1 MRSIYHLLSRQIPK
15 HIQQK
20 YPTFCKFVEY
30 YYRWLQT
37 TQFVSEDNLRSIDS
51 NLYAVSI
58 TEDDNQSITKQYL
71 IANYLGKSISNNQA
85 RGEVVGVD
93 NTNLIIRYLTAD
105 SEFTNGDQY
114 HICRNS
120 DDSITDDLTTGT
132 INNIQPLPS
141 AFIEH
146 FSKLLDSDQ
155 LFDVKSS
162 NIGIILRH
170 IRQVYQSKGNEQG
183 LKYLIKALKN
193 VDAEIITP
201 WDNVLK
207 LSDGRWNQTY
217 TLSLQTDP
225 DYLHYTP
232 TDIKTVRIYSVN
244 DLTKYTDVPV
254 TKVEVFGKYKE
265 NYDQD
270 SVVVENNANDLY
282 KDNTNDLNKLTF
294 DSEIDS
300 NKFDNGVWDYPDNKR
315 LIINNYDDNGP
326 WWIRDQDENPA
337 KNKYTF
343 DPKTGAIIFDDTGK
357 SQSTYGRWG
366 TRYVTQFVRL
376 HFDSNINGKQ
386 GQIVDIVDENNNTV
400 YRGKVIKGISGINI
414 VDGGSRWQV
423 GEIFTSSKQDL
434 WCSYNPPYTDVDT
447 HYISTIN
454 KLGIPVEYSVNKP
467 LIGRVTAV
475 SSIGEMQGV
484 ELVQLGDFVPFN
496 GSKREI
502 IVHSR
507 NPNKNDNKC
516 QATISLTY
524 SDCPK
529 SVGFFD
535 NHKGQ
540 LSNPDVRIEDDD
552 YYQQYS
558 YDIISTI
565 DSNKFIG
572 VAKLFHPA
580 GTKMF
585 TTYNI
590 EATLNA
596 CDDISLSSDSGL
608 YEISLFDVVLVAE
621 QIANTMTKKLADSLT
636 FTNLLRSQAT
646 KQTSEQVFVIDHSP
660 NHDNTISYSSDR
672 SYDQRDMNTGDGLVF
687 ERDKN
692 ATDVDNRYV
701 VGGTESVIHFNYDS
715 HIIEDFPPIQPEQ
728 QNQRGGLVRV
738 SIGDCVELLS
748 DEDSYQKTGN
758 KVEIKFALDVAKIK
772 SFTAIA
778 YDYNNDPLPSNL
790 VYDSQGIY
798 TLSFD
803 MVDHDIDVDIKTVS
817 NIHNITIVN
826 PRGFVA
832 SIDRKQRYA
841 NDNVTVSTNI
851 SGNNVITKIY
861 YINNST
867 NETVDIE
874 FDQSLNEYVFTMPDS
889 DVEIH
894 WEYASTNC
902 YVNVITDGNGTITC
916 YTNNDKV
923 IGGDDS
929 IDVGTIIKIICQ
941 PSVDNTFTKLSAVCN
956 NSVDVLPYQIDDDN
970 QYISEYTLT
979 GDTTIIGR
987 FENSVVHYSISQYT
1001 TSHSVDQP
1009 GVLTDDVYFNNNCQ
1023 ATVQTNINSSAGVID
1038 IGDTLLFSIAV
1049 DDIEKTELVIVN
1061 VIENDVTKQLVP
1073 IDGIY
1078 SYTAG
1083 TNDFEIKYLLKSTG
1097 GFVDLNTDDR
1107 LWYDRLVNFSSIRW
1121 LANNTKFASSF
1132 NNALEGYQFVGA
1144 LAVTTDNNDFYW
1156 DEETADDDGNL
1167 LTFDQYID
1175 FNRNDGF
1182 YVSDVSKFEQDQSA
1196 ILQTTID
1203 QFSTYVVGL
1212 LYQVKQTNIT
1222 IESNVDINLI
1232 SLSTNSTI
1240 DQYTGFNQSLC
1251 YEYFD
1256 IDIDQQNP
1264 LLTNNNNRTYTG
1276 TSGIIV
1282 NITKLPSL
1290 IYQVDSITAVDS
1302 DGNDIDV
1309 VNDSFELGNKD
1320 VTITV
1325 NYKLMSQSLDPYMI
1339 TNNIWN
1345 YNVMLKQAD

>member
-58 TEDDNQSITKQYL
+58 TEDSNSSITKQYL
-71 IANYLGKSISNNQA
+71 ITNYLGKSISNGQA
-85 RGEVVGVD
+85 KGEVVGVD
-93 NTNLIIRYLTAD
+93 SNNLVIRYLTAD

-114 HICRNS
+114 HICHNS

-155 LFDVKSS
+155 LFDVRSA

-265 NYDQD
+265 NYDRD
-270 SVVVENNANDLY
+270 SIIVENNANDLY
-282 KDNTNDLNKLTF
+282 KDNTSDLNKLTF
-294 DSEIDS
+294 DSENDS
-300 NKFDNGVWDYPDNKR
+300 NKFDSGVWDYLDNKR

-326 WWIRDQDENPA
+326 WWIRDQDDDPA

-400 YRGKVIKGISGINI
+400 YRGKVIKGISGIKI

-434 WCSYNPPYTDVDT
+434 WYSYNAPYTDVNT
-447 HYISTIN
+447 HYVSTIN
-454 KLGIPVEYSVNKP
+454 SFGIPVEYSVNKP

-475 SSIGEMQGV
+475 SNTGEIQGV
-484 ELVQLGDFVPFN
+484 ELVQLGDFVPLD

-529 SVGFFD
+529 GVGSFD
-535 NHKGQ
+535 DYKGQ

-558 YDIISTI
+558 YDIVSSI
-565 DSNKFIG
+565 DSNKYVG

-621 QIANTMTKKLADSLT
+621 QIANTFTKKLTDSFT
-636 FTNLLRSQAT
+636 FNDLLRSQVT
-646 KQTSEQVFVIDHSP
+646 KQTYEQTFIVDHSP

-672 SYDQRDMNTGDGLVF
+672 SYDQRNTNTGDGLVF
-687 ERDKN
+687 KRDVN

-701 VGGTESVIHFNYDS
+701 VGGTESVVHFNYDS
-715 HIIEDFPPIQPEQ
+715 HIIEDFPPTQPEQ
-728 QNQRGGLVRV
+728 QDQQGGLVKI
-738 SIGDCVELLS
+738 SIGDCVELFS
-748 DEDSYQKTGN
+748 DEQSYQKAGN
-758 KVEIKFALDVAKIK
+758 TVVIKFGLDATKIK
-772 SFTAIA
+772 SFTAVA
-778 YDYNNDPLPSNL
+778 YDYKDDPLPSNL
-790 VYDSQGIY
+790 VYDQQGIY
-798 TLSFD
+798 TLSFE
-803 MVDHDIDVDIKTVS
+803 MVDHDVDVAIKTVS

-832 SIDRKQRYA
+832 SIDRKQRYT
-841 NDNVTVSTNI
+841 NDIVTVSTNI
-851 SGNNVITKIY
+851 SGNNIITKMY
-861 YINNST
+861 YVSDSLNQ
-867 NETVDIE
+867 TVDIE
-874 FDQSLNEYVFTMPDS
+874 FDQTLNKYVFTMPDS

-894 WEYASTNC
+894 WEYASTICHINI
-902 YVNVITDGNGTITC
+902 NIDGNGMIVC
-916 YTNNDKV
+916 YDTNDNV
-923 IGGDDS
+923 IDTNEP
-929 IDVGTIIKIICQ
+929 IDVGSTIKIVCQ
-941 PSVDNTFTKLSAVCN
+941 PSTGNSLVKLSAISN
-956 NSVDVLPYQIDDDN
+956 GSVKVLPFHTGDTSQCV
-970 QYISEYTLT
+970 SEYTLT
-979 GDTTIIGR
+979 GDTTIIGK
-987 FENSVVHYSISQYT
+987 FEIGTVHYSISQYT
-1001 TSHSVDQP
+1001 TTHNTNQP
-1009 GVLTDDVYFNNNCQ
+1009 GILTDDVYFNNSCQ
-1023 ATVQTNINSSAGVID
+1023 ATVQTNTDSITGVID

-1049 DDIEKTELVIVN
+1049 DDVEKTELVAVN
-1061 VIENDVTKQLVP
+1061 VIEDGVTKRLLPV
-1073 IDGIY
+1073 DGLY
-1078 SYTAG
+1078 SYTAN
-1083 TNDFEIKYLLKSTG
+1083 TNDFDIKYLLKSTG
-1097 GFVDLNTDDR
+1097 GFVDLNVDDR
-1107 LWYDRLVNFSSIRW
+1107 LWYDSLINFSSIRW
-1121 LANNTKFASSF
+1121 NPNNTKFAVGF
-1132 NNALEGYQFVGA
+1132 DNALEGYQFVGA
-1144 LAVTTDNNDFYW
+1144 LSITTDNNDFCW
-1156 DEETADDDGNL
+1156 DEETADEDGNL

-1175 FNRNDGF
+1175 SNREDGF
-1182 YVSDVSKFEQDQSA
+1182 YVSEVNSFKRDQST
-1196 ILQTTID
+1196 ILQTTVD

-1222 IESNVDINLI
+1222 IKSNVNINLI
-1232 SLSTNSTI
+1232 MLSTTSTI
-1240 DQYTGFNQSLC
+1240 DRYTGINESLC

-1256 IDIDQQNP
+1256 IDTDQQDP
-1264 LLTNNNNRTYTG
+1264 LLTKTDNQSYTG

-1282 NITKLPSL
+1282 NITKLSSL
-1290 IYQVDSITAVDS
+1290 IYKVDSITGVDS
-1302 DGNDIDV
+1302 DGNEIDII
-1309 VNDSFELGNKD
+1309 NDSFNLGNKD
-1320 VTITV
+1320 VTINV
-1325 NYKLMSQSLDPYMI
+1325 NYKLRSQSLDSYSI
-1339 TNNIWN
+1339 TNNVWN
-1345 YNVMLKQAD
+1345 YNVLLKQVD